1 MPSRPLLAPQ
11 FHSNLQSYSNP
22 RAISKSNRDGRT
34 VVPEY
39 IEPGRRPG
47 PNRSPIAAG
56 FRDCA
61 GSGTVQG
68 LEEHKSCSVM
78 EERRRAAFPAP
89 STTLRSI

>member
-1 MPSRPLLAPQ
+1 M
-11 FHSNLQSYSNP
+11 NV
-22 RAISKSNRDGRT
+22 G
-34 VVPEY
+34 PEY

-78 EERRRAAFPAP
+78 EERRRAAFPDP
-89 STTLRSI
+89 SNKKGNLTILPRSYNPCTIHAQSREKN